1 MPALVAGKEPSDFND
16 STGQCRNSGG
26 LHWQWTNTMRILRV
40 SRLSMADD
48 AQASCDLAVLEDDVA
63 PSRWK
68 PEM

>member
-26 LHWQWTNTMRILRV
+26 LHWQLTNTMRILR
-40 SRLSMADD
+40 
-48 AQASCDLAVLEDDVA
+48 ASCDLAVLEDDVA